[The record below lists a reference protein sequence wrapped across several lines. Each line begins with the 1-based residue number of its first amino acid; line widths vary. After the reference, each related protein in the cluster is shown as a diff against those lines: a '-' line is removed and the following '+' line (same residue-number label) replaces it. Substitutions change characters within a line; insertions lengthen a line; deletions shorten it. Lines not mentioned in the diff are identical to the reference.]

1 MEGSRGFCWW
11 VARAWAGGRAVC
23 PCARTPSSPPTL
35 FPVAPPP
42 HSPQYGGWAGDQVV
56 RDYSAYA
63 DLVFTEFGRKA
74 RAGGGVEGSRAF
86 AGCVRRWGGG
96 CEGRH
101 GGERGAAGRGP
112 ATPARPPARPPPPSP
127 PCTPHLPP
135 PQVKNWSTFNEPRTF
150 CTLGYGVGAHAP
162 GIKARNWGVLEVG
175 RGGGLRQAGGGGGA
189 VRARTR
195 ALAARL
201 LGQPFTPSSP
211 PTHPQSTEQTWQC
224 VQHVLE
230 AHAKAAKHFRVKVGR
245 LGWPAGALGKG
256 PAARP
261 LRRCAAAPRT
271 LDPRPGFQPN
281 PGPEPGPNPDLEPDR
296 ATPHLTLPLPTFA
309 HVQVPGGKLSM
320 NLDGEWGEPFTGSDA
335 DKASGGVRGWE
346 GWGWRRGARSAPS
359 EASRAGALLGPAPTP
374 SHCPPTPR
382 PPPTHPARP
391 PVQEAAQTHRD
402 YNYGI
407 FADPIYFGK
416 YPDSVV
422 KNAPPGLGVI
432 TPELAAALKGSLD
445 LFSFN
450 AYTTRCGGAGDGV
463 VGRVRWLPRRLGR
476 PRVA

>member
-1 MEGSRGFCWW
+1 MAASGVR
-11 VARAWAGGRAVC
+11 RAW
-23 PCARTPSSPPTL
+23 
-35 FPVAPPP
+35 
-42 HSPQYGGWAGDQVV
+42 
-56 RDYSAYA
+56 
-63 DLVFTEFGRKA
+63 
-74 RAGGGVEGSRAF
+74 
-86 AGCVRRWGGG
+86 
-96 CEGRH
+96 
-101 GGERGAAGRGP
+101 GP
-112 ATPARPPARPPPPSP
+112 RRPPARPPAHPPR
-127 PCTPHLPP
+127 PP
-135 PQVKNWSTFNEPRTF
+135 PAHPTSRPPRSRTGRRSTSPARSARWAT
-150 CTLGYGVGAHAP
+150 AWAP
-162 GIKARNWGVLEVG
+162 TRPASRRGI
-175 RGGGLRQAGGGGGA
+175 GGCWRGLRQAGGGGGA

-374 SHCPPTPR
+374 SHCPPPPPPYPPHPSSCVGGGPDSPGLQLRDLRRPHLFRQVPRFGRQERPARPGRHHARAGGRAQGVFGPVFVQRLHHAVRGSRGRGGGAGQVAASPPR
-382 PPPTHPARP
+382 PPSRGVTRPSTPTPSPPSLTPPHP
-391 PVQEAAQTHRD
+391 V
-402 YNYGI
+402 
-407 FADPIYFGK
+407 F
-416 YPDSVV
+416 
-422 KNAPPGLGVI
+422 
-432 TPELAAALKGSLD
+432 
-445 LFSFN
+445 
-450 AYTTRCGGAGDGV
+450 
-463 VGRVRWLPRRLGR
+463 
-476 PRVA
+476 

>member
-1 MEGSRGFCWW
+1 MGVHVPLGPAPAPAGEGTRGAEVEGSRGFCWW

-101 GGERGAAGRGP
+101 GGERGAAGLGP

-175 RGGGLRQAGGGGGA
+175 RGGGAAASGGGRWGGACAHACLGGPPAGPTVHPLLPPDPPTVDRTDVA
-189 VRARTR
+189 VRAARIGGPCQGGQTLPR
-195 ALAARL
+195 QGGAPGLA
-201 LGQPFTPSSP
+201 
-211 PTHPQSTEQTWQC
+211 
-224 VQHVLE
+224 
-230 AHAKAAKHFRVKVGR
+230 
-245 LGWPAGALGKG
+245 GWGPGKG
-256 PAARP
+256 ACRAPAPP
-261 LRRCAAAPRT
+261 LRR
-271 LDPRPGFQPN
+271 RP
-281 PGPEPGPNPDLEPDR
+281 
-296 ATPHLTLPLPTFA
+296 TH
-309 HVQVPGGKLSM
+309 
-320 NLDGEWGEPFTGSDA
+320 
-335 DKASGGVRGWE
+335 
-346 GWGWRRGARSAPS
+346 
-359 EASRAGALLGPAPTP
+359 SR
-374 SHCPPTPR
+374 PPT
-382 PPPTHPARP
+382 
-391 PVQEAAQTHRD
+391 
-402 YNYGI
+402 
-407 FADPIYFGK
+407 
-416 YPDSVV
+416 
-422 KNAPPGLGVI
+422 
-432 TPELAAALKGSLD
+432 
-445 LFSFN
+445 
-450 AYTTRCGGAGDGV
+450 
-463 VGRVRWLPRRLGR
+463 WLSTQPW
-476 PRVA
+476 P